1 MTRKEVYA
9 EIEQMFGLVPT
20 FFKAIPDDSLGM
32 EWQLMKTVQFEEGA
46 IPNKYRELIGL
57 GIAATTKC
65 RYCALFHTEAAKLFG
80 ATDAEIEDA
89 VHYAKSSAGWSAWL
103 NGNAVRLRH
112 VQERSAAD
120 GQARPQP
127 DDEVQRRLALRAAA
141 AGLICRGLSR
151 TQPDNGAC
159 IRSARCCAARRG
171 LVSAFSPVHAQLLIS
186 AHFRA

>member
-20 FFKAIPDDSLGM
+20 FFKAIPDNSLGL

-65 RYCALFHTEAAKLFG
+65 RTAPCSHRGRETLRRHGRRDRGRPLRQVQRGLERLAQRQRL
-80 ATDAEIEDA
+80 
-89 VHYAKSSAGWSAWL
+89 
-103 NGNAVRLRH
+103 RLRH
-112 VQERSAAD
+112 LQERSAAD

-127 DDEVQRRLALRAAA
+127 DDEVQRRLALRQVPPASFAEGSA
-141 AGLICRGLSR
+141 GLSR
-151 TQPDNGAC
+151 IMVHVSEVRAAAQPGA
-159 IRSARCCAARRG
+159 G
-171 LVSAFSPVHAQLLIS
+171 W
-186 AHFRA
+186 